1 MCRRKAKQC
10 WNLPSNIADHVSP
23 VTAVR
28 KVFFAGLACVLGHL
42 TVASAQTT
50 EIVSDAP
57 DDMSVTIYPDN
68 LAMITE
74 VREVVLP
81 VGRSRIVLRGV
92 NDRMIPETALLTEFG
107 AVTIERNFDYDLLGK
122 AQLLESAVGEEVT
135 LYRTLPGSG
144 EVQVQRA
151 KILAGETG
159 AVLETE
165 DGIEAFQCSL
175 LSESVQF
182 DGQPSE
188 LQAEPSLSLIVDA
201 AEAGPQKFEFRYLAS
216 GFRWRADYV
225 LNLQGKKRGSLL
237 AWLTATNSTGVG
249 IHDADVSIVAGKV
262 ARLLKTDAPEIEA
275 PAFVAQCLPPERPQG
290 VSLNGILGR
299 IRQESIIVTASRV
312 QNFAGEADVIA
323 ERENLGDYKLYRVPF
338 RTSLTAQQ
346 TKQLLF
352 IDKPRVKVTKRY
364 AFDYSDMYDREDLY
378 EEESGTVFHA
388 TERYEIDNSRKG
400 HLSEPLPSGVVRVMM
415 DRDNGVPFYIGNDDL
430 ENTAIGQPA
439 IIDATYSGR
448 VAMTSERVNEEKVR
462 RQGRWHL
469 SAYDQQH
476 EFINAT
482 DETVEIE
489 FQFSLDPNEILSKA
503 TTRPKEEKP
512 VAIWRFSLAKNSSRS
527 LSFHIDV
534 N

>member
-1 MCRRKAKQC
+1 MRKM
-10 WNLPSNIADHVSP
+10 
-23 VTAVR
+23 
-28 KVFFAGLACVLGHL
+28 FLACLVCVLGHL
-42 TVASAQTT
+42 TVASAQIT
-50 EIVSDAP
+50 EIISDGP
-57 DDMSVTIYPDN
+57 DETAVTIYPDN

-81 VGRSRIVLRGV
+81 AGRSRIVLRGV

-107 AVTIERNFDYDLLGK
+107 SVTIERNFDYDLLGK

-151 KILAGETG
+151 KILAGGTG

-175 LSESVQF
+175 LSESVRF

-188 LQAEPSLSLIVDA
+188 LQVEPSLSLIVEA
-201 AEAGPQKFEFRYLAS
+201 AEAGPQKFELRYLAS
-216 GFRWRADYV
+216 GFHWRADYV
-225 LNLQGKKRGSLL
+225 LNLQGRKRGSLL
-237 AWLTATNSTGVG
+237 AWLTATNGTGVG

-262 ARLLKTDAPEIEA
+262 ARLLETDAPEINS
-275 PAFVAQCLPPERPQG
+275 PTFVAQCLPLERP
-290 VSLNGILGR
+290 VSVVTLGGDYYSVEER
-299 IRQESIIVTASRV
+299 IVVTGSRIST
-312 QNFAGEADVIA
+312 ADVIA
-323 ERENLGDYKLYRVPF
+323 ERENLGDYKLYRIPF

-378 EEESGTVFHA
+378 DEEPGTVFHA

-400 HLSEPLPSGVVRVMM
+400 RLAEPLPSGVVRVMM
-415 DRDNGVPFYIGNDDL
+415 DRTNGVPFYIGNDGI
-430 ENTAIGQPA
+430 ENIAVGRPA
-439 IIDATYSGR
+439 IIDPTYSGR
-448 VAMTSERVNEEKVR
+448 VAMTSDRVNEEKVR
-462 RQGRWHL
+462 RRGRWHL

-476 EFINAT
+476 EFINTT

-489 FQFSLDPNEILSKA
+489 FQFSLNPNETLSKA
-503 TTRPKEEKP
+503 TTSPKEEKP

-527 LSFHIDV
+527 LSFHIDI

>member
-1 MCRRKAKQC
+1 M
-10 WNLPSNIADHVSP
+10 S
-23 VTAVR
+23 AVR
-28 KVFFAGLACVLGHL
+28 KTFLACLACVLGHL
-42 TVASAQTT
+42 TVVSAQTAGIISDGPD
-50 EIVSDAP
+50 EIA
-57 DDMSVTIYPDN
+57 VTIYPDN

-81 VGRSRIVLRGV
+81 AGRSRIVLRGV
-92 NDRMIPETALLTEFG
+92 SDRMIPETALLTEFG

-122 AQLLESAVGEEVT
+122 AQLFESAVGEEVT

-175 LSESVQF
+175 LSESVRF

-188 LQAEPSLSLIVDA
+188 LQAEPSLSLIVEA

-225 LNLQGKKRGSLL
+225 LNLQGRKRGSLL
-237 AWLTATNSTGVG
+237 AWLTATNGTGVG

-262 ARLLKTDAPEIEA
+262 ARLLETDAPEIGA
-275 PAFVAQCLPPERPQG
+275 PAFVAQCLPRERPQG
-290 VSLNGILGR
+290 GSLNSILGR
-299 IRQESIIVTASRV
+299 IRQDSLIVTGSRV
-312 QNFAGEADVIA
+312 QNFAGEADIIA
-323 ERENLGDYKLYRVPF
+323 ERENLGDYKLYRIPF
-338 RTSLTAQQ
+338 RTSLTTQQ

-352 IDKPRVKVTKRY
+352 IDTPRVKVTKRY

-378 EEESGTVFHA
+378 DEEPGTVFHA
-388 TERYEIDNSRKG
+388 TERYEIDNSRQG
-400 HLSEPLPSGVVRVMM
+400 HLAEPLPSGIVRVMM
-415 DRDNGVPFYIGNDDL
+415 DRDDSVPFYIGNDDI
-430 ENTAIGQPA
+430 ENTAIGQPVV
-439 IIDATYSGR
+439 IDATYAGR
-448 VAMTSERVNEEKVR
+448 VAMTIEITNEEQVR
-462 RQGRWHL
+462 RRGSWHL

-476 EFINAT
+476 EFINTT
-482 DETVEIE
+482 DEAVEIE
-489 FQFSLDPNEILSKA
+489 FQFSLAPNETLSNA
-503 TTRPKEEKP
+503 TMRPKEEKP
-512 VAIWRFSLAKNSSRS
+512 VAIWRFRLAKNSSRS

-534 N
+534 K